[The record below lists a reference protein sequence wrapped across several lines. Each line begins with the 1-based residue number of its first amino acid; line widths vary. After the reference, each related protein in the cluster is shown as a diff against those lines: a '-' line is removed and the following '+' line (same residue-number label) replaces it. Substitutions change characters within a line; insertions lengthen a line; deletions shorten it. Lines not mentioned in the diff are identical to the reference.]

1 MILSVILTVAAAEQA
16 SIVNGPSGH
25 VTLTAQ
31 EVEFVVGNGTARKA
45 LTVSEI
51 ISEARARRRSLDDI
65 GSSIEDVESA
75 IVYHAKHSE
84 CEFEGSEGAS
94 DGSTSSDSATGA
106 IEQASFTPSG
116 EIAPTVMLDGEMLYA
131 RGRGLVPG
139 SKEHPLAYTV
149 GQN

>member
-1 MILSVILTVAAAEQA
+1 VIFTVVAAEQA
-16 SIVNGPSGH
+16 SIVSGPSGH

-31 EVEFVVGNGTARKA
+31 EVEFVVGNGTAREA

-51 ISEARARRRSLDDI
+51 ITEARARRRSIDDI

-75 IVYHAKHSE
+75 IVYLAKHSE

-94 DGSTSSDSATGA
+94 DGSASSDSATGA
-106 IEQASFTPSG
+106 IERAGFTPSD
-116 EIAPTVMLDGEMLYA
+116 EITPTAMPDGEMLYA
-131 RGRGLVPG
+131 SGRGLVPR
-139 SKEHPLAYTV
+139 SKDHPLAYRV